1 MPELPK
7 VGVVTVTY
15 NSGKVINAFMEC
27 VLKQDYGNLIL
38 YLIDNCSHDSTLQ
51 QVAVYQD
58 PRVVL
63 IANSRNV
70 GVAEGN
76 NQGIRAALK
85 AGCDYVLLINNDTE
99 FDIRLISTLC
109 SDCRQYD
116 CDMIVPKIMYN
127 DRPEILWYAGGR
139 FSRARATGLH
149 YGIGCWDSGQFDIPG
164 QVDHG
169 PTCCMLIRHE
179 VFQRVGLMDARY
191 FLYFDDTDFCFRAGR
206 CHQKLWY
213 SPSTRVFHK
222 VSSLTGGDQTESS
235 TAYLT
240 RNHVYFIAKNLGWLP
255 SLFYLPLYELNITA
269 KLLTGRISLRAYRIR
284 QAAFW
289 DGIRM
294 SVHKSE

>member
-1 MPELPK
+1 MPELAK

-27 VLKQDYGNLIL
+27 MLKQDYGNLIL
-38 YLIDNCSHDSTLQ
+38 YLIDNCSSDSTLQ
-51 QVAVYQD
+51 QLAGYED
-58 PRVVL
+58 PRVAL

-76 NQGIRAALK
+76 NQGIRAALE
-85 AGCDYVLLINNDTE
+85 ANCDYVLLINNDTE
-99 FDIRLISTLC
+99 FDIHLISTLC
-109 SDCRQYD
+109 AECRQYH
-116 CDMIVPKIMYN
+116 CDMIVPKIMYY
-127 DRPEILWYAGGR
+127 DTPEILWYAGGG
-139 FSRARATGLH
+139 FSRSRATGLH
-149 YGIGCWDSGQFDIPG
+149 YGIGRRDIGQFDIPH

-191 FLYFDDTDFCFRAGR
+191 FLYFDDTDFCFRARR
-206 CHQKLWY
+206 CGQKLWY
-213 SPSTRVFHK
+213 SPSTRLFHK
-222 VSSLTGGDQTESS
+222 VSSLTGGGESS
-235 TAYLT
+235 IELIT

-255 SLFYLPLYELNITA
+255 CLFYLPLYQLYLSVR
-269 KLLTGRISLRAYRIR
+269 LLTRRISLRSYRTR
-284 QAAFW
+284 QAAFL